1 MIRAFNEEDDHEDD
15 DVPVEEPSVTLP
27 LIPAMVVPGPESI
40 TAPGRGATEVVATR
54 VERAL
59 SRPRGYSRLES
70 NIDANAGARP
80 RGYSR
85 LESQISE
92 GGSSRP
98 RTESSMSLARRRS
111 AELRAKVL
119 GSSAPPADE
128 KKPDEEKKE
137 GTKLIEDEGMGSG
150 IICFIST
157 TIALFGFG
165 RMSFYSFTCS
175 TILTTANRCSVASS
189 TMWIMRMGGL
199 TVRQI

>member
-1 MIRAFNEEDDHEDD
+1 MLGSYQELLNRKGKFAKVIRAFNEEDDHEDD
-15 DVPVEEPSVTLP
+15 DVPVEEPSVPLLP
-27 LIPAMVVPGPESI
+27 IPAMVVPGPESI

-54 VERAL
+54 LERAL

-70 NIDANAGARP
+70 NLDANAGSARP

-85 LESQISE
+85 LESQINE

-119 GSSAPPADE
+119 GSSAPPAEE

-150 IICFIST
+150 ISCFIFHNYC
-157 TIALFGFG
+157 AVHCFVL
-165 RMSFYSFTCS
+165 
-175 TILTTANRCSVASS
+175 AE
-189 TMWIMRMGGL
+189 
-199 TVRQI
+199 